1 MKLAAARAI
10 AGVIGDDELH
20 AEYIVPSVFNRRVVE
35 AIAAS
40 VADAAVATGVARRTR
55 EQVAEQERALPAA
68 EHPLRKPSPDLQPAP
83 YSHCHVS
90 DNRVAAL
97 HGGSAPHGPVGAEQ
111 GEADVRA
118 LERGSGAQR
127 DDRRA
132 GRRRGRPGLGAAERE
147 IRAVEGRLSDH
158 YDPRNR
164 TLNLSPD
171 VGQASTVAALGVAA
185 HEAGHAI
192 QDARGYWPMRVRQ
205 TVVPVAS
212 IGSSLAFPLIFLGF
226 ILGSLGLV
234 NVGLALFTAI
244 VLFQLITLPVEFDA
258 SRRALVALATAACS
272 RPRSSAGPSR
282 S

>member
-1 MKLAAARAI
+1 MSLTIVWLLCMGVPLLMGLWAQNKVKRTFARWSEVPVHNGMTGAQAAAEVIRAS
-10 AGVIGDDELH
+10 G
-20 AEYIVPSVFNRRVVE
+20 
-35 AIAAS
+35 
-40 VADAAVATGVARRTR
+40 
-55 EQVAEQERALPAA
+55 LPN
-68 EHPLRKPSPDLQPAP
+68 
-83 YSHCHVS
+83 V
-90 DNRVAAL
+90 
-97 HGGSAPHGPVGAEQ
+97 
-111 GEADVRA
+111 
-118 LERGSGAQR
+118 
-127 DDRRA
+127 
-132 GRRRGRPGLGAAERE
+132 E

-226 ILGSLGLV
+226 VLGSLGLV

-258 SRRALVALATAACS
+258 SRRALVALGDGGLLTSEELGGAKQVLGAAAWTYVAAFVASVAQLLYFFLAS
-272 RPRSSAGPSR
+272 RR
-282 S
+282 

>member
-1 MKLAAARAI
+1 MQLTVIWLLCMGVPLLMGLWAQRKVKRTFAKWSEVPVHNGMTGAQAAAE
-10 AGVIGDDELH
+10 V
-20 AEYIVPSVFNRRVVE
+20 
-35 AIAAS
+35 
-40 VADAAVATGVARRTR
+40 
-55 EQVAEQERALPAA
+55 
-68 EHPLRKPSPDLQPAP
+68 
-83 YSHCHVS
+83 
-90 DNRVAAL
+90 
-97 HGGSAPHGPVGAEQ
+97 
-111 GEADVRA
+111 VRA
-118 LERGSGAQR
+118 SGLP
-127 DDRRA
+127 DV
-132 GRRRGRPGLGAAERE
+132 E

-192 QDARGYWPMRVRQ
+192 QDGRGYWPMRVRQ

-258 SRRALVALATAACS
+258 SRRALVALNDGGLLTTEELGGARQVLSAAAWTYVAAFVASVAQLLYFFLAS
-272 RPRSSAGPSR
+272 RR
-282 S
+282 

>member
-1 MKLAAARAI
+1 MQLTVIWLLCMGVPLLMGLWAQSKVKRTFAKWSEVPVHNGLTGAQAAAE
-10 AGVIGDDELH
+10 V
-20 AEYIVPSVFNRRVVE
+20 
-35 AIAAS
+35 
-40 VADAAVATGVARRTR
+40 
-55 EQVAEQERALPAA
+55 
-68 EHPLRKPSPDLQPAP
+68 
-83 YSHCHVS
+83 
-90 DNRVAAL
+90 
-97 HGGSAPHGPVGAEQ
+97 
-111 GEADVRA
+111 VRA
-118 LERGSGAQR
+118 SGLS
-127 DDRRA
+127 DV
-132 GRRRGRPGLGAAERE
+132 E

-192 QDARGYWPMRVRQ
+192 QDGRGYWPMRVRQ

-258 SRRALVALATAACS
+258 SRRALVALNDGGLLTTEELGGARQVLSAAAWTYVAAFVASVAQLLYFFLAS
-272 RPRSSAGPSR
+272 RR
-282 S
+282 

>member
-1 MKLAAARAI
+1 MSLTIVWLLCMGVPLLMGLWAQNKVKRTFARWSEVPVHNGMTGAQAAAEVIRAS
-10 AGVIGDDELH
+10 G
-20 AEYIVPSVFNRRVVE
+20 
-35 AIAAS
+35 
-40 VADAAVATGVARRTR
+40 
-55 EQVAEQERALPAA
+55 LPN
-68 EHPLRKPSPDLQPAP
+68 
-83 YSHCHVS
+83 V
-90 DNRVAAL
+90 
-97 HGGSAPHGPVGAEQ
+97 
-111 GEADVRA
+111 
-118 LERGSGAQR
+118 
-127 DDRRA
+127 
-132 GRRRGRPGLGAAERE
+132 E

-258 SRRALVALATAACS
+258 SRRALVALGDGGLLTSEELGGAKQVLGAAAWTYVAAFVASVAQLVYFFLAS
-272 RPRSSAGPSR
+272 RR
-282 S
+282 

>member
-1 MKLAAARAI
+1 MQLTVIWLLCMGVPLLMGLWAQRKVKRTFAKWSEVPVHNGMTGAQAAAE
-10 AGVIGDDELH
+10 V
-20 AEYIVPSVFNRRVVE
+20 
-35 AIAAS
+35 
-40 VADAAVATGVARRTR
+40 
-55 EQVAEQERALPAA
+55 
-68 EHPLRKPSPDLQPAP
+68 
-83 YSHCHVS
+83 
-90 DNRVAAL
+90 
-97 HGGSAPHGPVGAEQ
+97 
-111 GEADVRA
+111 VRA
-118 LERGSGAQR
+118 SGLP
-127 DDRRA
+127 DV
-132 GRRRGRPGLGAAERE
+132 E

-192 QDARGYWPMRVRQ
+192 QDGRGYWPMRVRQ

-258 SRRALVALATAACS
+258 SRRALVALNDGGLLTTEELGGARQVLSAAAWTYVAAFVAS
-272 RPRSSAGPSR
+272 VAQLLYFFLAFRR
-282 S
+282 

>member
-1 MKLAAARAI
+1 MSLTVIWLLCMGVPLLMGLWAQRKVKRTFARWSEVPVHNGMTGAQAAAE
-10 AGVIGDDELH
+10 V
-20 AEYIVPSVFNRRVVE
+20 
-35 AIAAS
+35 
-40 VADAAVATGVARRTR
+40 
-55 EQVAEQERALPAA
+55 
-68 EHPLRKPSPDLQPAP
+68 
-83 YSHCHVS
+83 
-90 DNRVAAL
+90 
-97 HGGSAPHGPVGAEQ
+97 
-111 GEADVRA
+111 VRA
-118 LERGSGAQR
+118 SGLP
-127 DDRRA
+127 DV
-132 GRRRGRPGLGAAERE
+132 E

-192 QDARGYWPMRVRQ
+192 QDGRGYWPMRVRQ

-258 SRRALVALATAACS
+258 SRRALVALNDGGLLTTEELGGARQVLSAAAWTYVAAFVASVAQLLYFFLAS
-272 RPRSSAGPSR
+272 RR
-282 S
+282 

>member
-1 MKLAAARAI
+1 MSLTVIWVLCMGVPLAMGLWAQRKVKRTFARWSEVPVHNGMTGAQAAAE
-10 AGVIGDDELH
+10 V
-20 AEYIVPSVFNRRVVE
+20 
-35 AIAAS
+35 
-40 VADAAVATGVARRTR
+40 
-55 EQVAEQERALPAA
+55 
-68 EHPLRKPSPDLQPAP
+68 
-83 YSHCHVS
+83 
-90 DNRVAAL
+90 
-97 HGGSAPHGPVGAEQ
+97 
-111 GEADVRA
+111 VRA
-118 LERGSGAQR
+118 SGLP
-127 DDRRA
+127 DV
-132 GRRRGRPGLGAAERE
+132 E

-192 QDARGYWPMRVRQ
+192 QDGRGYWPMRVRQ

-258 SRRALVALATAACS
+258 SRRALVALNDGGLLTTEELGGARQVLSAAAWTYVAAFVASVAQLLYFFLAS
-272 RPRSSAGPSR
+272 RR
-282 S
+282 